1 MNSIIYYNLCN
12 FKNKIR
18 ISKNKEVKIDN
29 KARGKIKIMKIL
41 EIVQIVFGVVL
52 NIVQIIE
59 IKSMRKK

>member
-1 MNSIIYYNLCN
+1 MNTIIYYNLHN
-12 FKNKIR
+12 VKNKIR
-18 ISKNKEVKIDN
+18 ISKNKEVRIDN